1 MDMKHVRI
9 EFFKSPGPGGQ
20 HKNKRF
26 AAVRAVHVPTG
37 LSAVG
42 QELRSQAQ
50 NKDLALARLKE
61 KVRKAFARPKA
72 RLATKA
78 SRASK
83 ERRLEWKK
91 RHGSKKGLRRSPV
104 SVDE

>member
-1 MDMKHVRI
+1 MELKNVRI

-50 NKDLALARLKE
+50 NKDLALARLAE
-61 KVRKAFARPKA
+61 KVRKAFARPKP
-72 RLATKA
+72 RFATKA
-78 SRASK
+78 SRGSK

-91 RHGSKKGLRRSPV
+91 KHGLKKGLRHS
-104 SVDE
+104 SILVDE